1 MMRVKSILK
10 YFLRF
15 VVLQAILT
23 TLLIFYFDNYLISNQ
38 DFKQTIYLN
47 LIEDTQRFIPFIN
60 IELITVDLF
69 LSLMILVFLII
80 LYSTKFYTYVNE
92 LSFSLNRNLLDEFF
106 QIYLLWASY
115 LFGIFFIFRFQNI
128 SRGYTFLL
136 TFLVPLILLIFR
148 NPEFLSTLLG
158 RSVTNENYITINLD
172 ENSNFRNLRII
183 TFRKKLDNLYH
194 ESLNNVNEI
203 IQNIDEINKLNKI
216 NLIVINLKK
225 VTQIDLKLEEYLIDT
240 NKKVLLISE
249 NKPEFKTNFI
259 YRQEILEENYFT
271 YFNNDIQYGS
281 KYIIKRALDIFYSL
295 IGIVFFL
302 PIMILL
308 ALYIVI
314 LDGLPF
320 FIKQRRVGLHGEV
333 FNMYKFRTMKK
344 DSHELRKEL
353 DSLNE
358 SDGPLFKIEN
368 DPRILTKLGFVR
380 KYSLDELLQFFN
392 VLKGDM
398 SIVGP
403 RPLFDD
409 DTQLFET
416 KYMRRLNVMPGITG
430 LLQINERNAGEF
442 ETWYKYDIEYIDNW
456 TLFLDFKILL
466 KTPFALFSKK
476 IRGL

>member
-1 MMRVKSILK
+1 MKVKSILK

-15 VVLQAILT
+15 VTLQAILT
-23 TLLIFYFDNYLISNQ
+23 TLIIFYFDNYLISNQ

-47 LIEDTQRFIPFIN
+47 LVEDTQRFLPFIN

-69 LSLMILVFLII
+69 LSLMIFIFLII

-115 LFGIFFIFRFQNI
+115 LFGIFYIFRFENV

-136 TFLVPLILLIFR
+136 TFFVPLILLIFR
-148 NPEFLSTLLG
+148 NPEFLSSLLG

-183 TFRKKLDNLYH
+183 TFRKKLDNLFH

-225 VTQIDLKLEEYLIDT
+225 VSQIDLELEEYLIKT

-249 NKPEFKTNFI
+249 NKPEFKINFI

-281 KYIIKRALDIFYSL
+281 KYIIKRALDIFFSL

-302 PIMILL
+302 PIMVLL
-308 ALYIVI
+308 ALYIVV
-314 LDGLPF
+314 LDGHPF
-320 FIKQRRVGLHGEV
+320 FIKQRRVGLHGEI

-368 DPRILTKLGFVR
+368 DPRILSKLGFVR

-456 TLFLDFKILL
+456 TLFLDFKILV

>member
-1 MMRVKSILK
+1 MKVKSILK

-15 VVLQAILT
+15 VILQAILA
-23 TLLIFYFDNYLISNQ
+23 TLLIFYFDNYLISNVE
-38 DFKQTIYLN
+38 FKQIIYLN
-47 LIEDTQRFIPFIN
+47 LVEDIQRFLPFIN
-60 IELITVDLF
+60 IGFVTVDLF
-69 LSLMILVFLII
+69 LSIMILVFLII

-115 LFGIFFIFRFQNI
+115 LFGIFYIFRFENV

-136 TFLVPLILLIFR
+136 TFFVPLILLIFR
-148 NPEFLSTLLG
+148 NPEFLTSLLG

-183 TFRKKLDNLYH
+183 TFRKKLDNLFH

-203 IQNIDEINKLNKI
+203 IENIDEINKLNKI

-225 VTQIDLKLEEYLIDT
+225 VSQIDLKLEEYLIKT

-249 NKPEFKTNFI
+249 NKPEFKINFI

-295 IGIVFFL
+295 IGIVIFL
-302 PIMILL
+302 PIMVLL
-308 ALYIVI
+308 ALYIVV
-314 LDGLPF
+314 LDGHPF
-320 FIKQRRVGLHGEV
+320 FIKQRRVGLHGEI

-368 DPRILTKLGFVR
+368 DPRLIKGAEVLRRF
-380 KYSLDELLQFFN
+380 SIDELPQLLN
-392 VLKGDM
+392 VIKGEM
-398 SIVGP
+398 SLVGP
-403 RPLFDD
+403 RPLFVD
-409 DTQLFET
+409 DTEYFDNN
-416 KYMRRLNVMPGITG
+416 YMRRLNVLPGMTG
-430 LLQINERNAGEF
+430 LLQINDRNTDDF
-442 ETWYKYDIEYIDNW
+442 EIWYKYDIEYIENW
-456 TLFLDFKILL
+456 SLYLDLKIIL
-466 KTPFALFSKK
+466 KTFSIVFKK
-476 IRGL
+476 ENTGV